1 MYKIT
6 SIFSKEWHDY
16 VGFILQAPRRNEFFV
31 SVPVRYKDVLGIA
44 IQHPTSNSLSV
55 TTSGGYYTASCTAVG
70 GIHEVTLKGGLVCI
84 RPNRLQEK
92 DGFLVLDVIP
102 EAEDMYIIGHDFTP
116 TETVPNAIEAVLNV
130 RPKRED
136 IPRKDQPEPTAIKS
150 ANIEY
155 VLDLLKEAGIFF
167 EGEGVPTRE
176 TLITA
181 LGTLRGNCANY
192 LDYYSKDWEG
202 AFNLNGEL
210 VTTDSE

>member
-31 SVPVRYKDVLGIA
+31 SVPVRYKDVLGIG
-44 IQHPTSNSLSV
+44 IQNPTSNSLSV

-84 RPNRLQEK
+84 QPNRLREDK
-92 DGFLVLDVIP
+92 GFLAMDVVS
-102 EAEDMYIIGHDFTP
+102 DDDFIIEYDFTP
-116 TETVPNAIEAVLNV
+116 TETVPNAIEAVLSV

-136 IPRKDQPEPTAIKS
+136 IPRKDQPEPTAIKD

-155 VLDLLKEAGIFF
+155 VLDLLKEAEIFF
-167 EGEGVPTRE
+167 TGEGVPTRE
-176 TLITA
+176 SIISA
-181 LGTLRGNCANY
+181 MKNISANCTNH
-192 LDYYSKDWEG
+192 LDEYSQRWDG
-202 AFNLNGEL
+202 GFNSNGQL
-210 VTTDSE
+210 VTTEIK